1 VTGIEQGRE
10 NMTSSASSPP
20 QSFDLGRLFA
30 ELKDRRLPPV
40 ETWEPPFCGDIDM
53 RIARDGSWFYLGTP
67 IGRREMVR
75 LFSTVLRRDA
85 DERYYLVTPVEKCGI
100 TVDDAA
106 FVAVELLVE
115 GQGPEQRLSFRT
127 NVDDVVSAGPDH
139 PLRVEI
145 DPATGAPA
153 PYVHVRGRLEARV
166 NRPVFYELVGL
177 AVPDPARPDGIGVWS
192 DGVFFPLG
200 STAA

>member
-1 VTGIEQGRE
+1 
-10 NMTSSASSPP
+10 MTSTASGLP
-20 QSFDLGRLFA
+20 QPGFDLGRLFA

-40 ETWEPPFCGDIDM
+40 EKWEPPFCGDIDM

-85 DERYYLVTPVEKCGI
+85 DGRYYLVTPVEKCGI
-100 TVDDAA
+100 TVDDAP

-139 PLRVEI
+139 PLRVEV
-145 DPATGAPA
+145 DPVTGAPA
-153 PYVHVRGRLEARV
+153 PYVHLRGRLEARV
-166 NRPVFYELVGL
+166 NRPVFYELVG
-177 AVPDPARPDGIGVWS
+177 
-192 DGVFFPLG
+192 
-200 STAA
+200 

>member
-1 VTGIEQGRE
+1 
-10 NMTSSASSPP
+10 MTSTASGLP
-20 QSFDLGRLFA
+20 QPGFDLGRLFA

-40 ETWEPPFCGDIDM
+40 EKWEPPFCGDIDM

-85 DERYYLVTPVEKCGI
+85 DGRYYLVTPVEKCGI
-100 TVDDAA
+100 TVDDAP

-139 PLRVEI
+139 PLRVEV
-145 DPATGAPA
+145 DPVTGAPA

-177 AVPDPARPDGIGVWS
+177 AEPDPGHPDGIGVWS
-192 DGVFFPLG
+192 GGTFFPLG
-200 STAA
+200 STVA

>member
-1 VTGIEQGRE
+1 
-10 NMTSSASSPP
+10 MTSTESGQGAAG
-20 QSFDLGRLFA
+20 FDLGRLFA

-40 ETWEPPFCGDIDM
+40 DKWEPPFCGDIDM
-53 RIARDGSWFYLGTP
+53 RIARDGSWHYLGTP

-85 DERYYLVTPVEKCGI
+85 DGRYYLVTPVEKCGI

-115 GQGPEQRLSFRT
+115 GQGPDQRLSFRT
-127 NVDDVVSAGPDH
+127 NVDDVVSAGREH

-166 NRPVFYELVGL
+166 NRPVFYELVAL
-177 AVPDPARPDGIGVWS
+177 AEPDPERPDAIGVWS

-200 STAA
+200 STIA

>member
-1 VTGIEQGRE
+1 
-10 NMTSSASSPP
+10 MTSSESGPP
-20 QSFDLGRLFA
+20 QATFDLGRLFA

-40 ETWEPPFCGDIDM
+40 DKWEPPFCGDIDM

-75 LFSTVLRRDA
+75 LFSTVLRRDG
-85 DERYYLVTPVEKCGI
+85 DGRYYLVTPVEKCGI

-115 GQGPEQRLSFRT
+115 GQGPGQRLSFRT

-145 DPATGAPA
+145 DAGTGAPA
-153 PYVHVRGRLEARV
+153 PYIHVRGRLEARV

-177 AVPDPARPDGIGVWS
+177 AEADPDRPDGIGVWS
-192 DGVFFPLG
+192 EGVFFPLG
-200 STAA
+200 STTA

>member
-1 VTGIEQGRE
+1 
-10 NMTSSASSPP
+10 MTSTASGLP
-20 QSFDLGRLFA
+20 QPGFDLGRLFA

-40 ETWEPPFCGDIDM
+40 EKWEPPFCGDIDM

-85 DERYYLVTPVEKCGI
+85 DGRYYLVTPVEKCGI
-100 TVDDAA
+100 TVDDAP

-139 PLRVEI
+139 PLRVEV
-145 DPATGAPA
+145 DPVTGAPA
-153 PYVHVRGRLEARV
+153 PYVHLRGRLEARV

-177 AVPDPARPDGIGVWS
+177 AEPDPDDPDGIGVWS
-192 DGVFFPLG
+192 GGTFFPLG
-200 STAA
+200 STVA

>member
-1 VTGIEQGRE
+1 
-10 NMTSSASSPP
+10 MTSSESAPP
-20 QSFDLGRLFA
+20 PPGFDLGRLFA

-40 ETWEPPFCGDIDM
+40 DKWEPPFCGDIDM

-85 DERYYLVTPVEKCGI
+85 DGRYYLVTPVEKCGI

-127 NVDDVVSAGPDH
+127 NVDDVVSAGPEH

-145 DPATGAPA
+145 DAGTGAPA

-177 AVPDPARPDGIGVWS
+177 AVADPDSPDGIGVWS

>member
-1 VTGIEQGRE
+1 
-10 NMTSSASSPP
+10 MTSSESGQPH
-20 QSFDLGRLFA
+20 QTFDLARLFA

-40 ETWEPPFCGDIDM
+40 DKWEPPFCGDIDM
-53 RIARDGSWFYLGTP
+53 RIGRDGSWFYLGTP

-85 DERYYLVTPVEKCGI
+85 DGRYYLVTPVEKCGI

-115 GQGPEQRLSFRT
+115 GQGPGQRLSFRT
-127 NVDDVVSAGPDH
+127 NVDDVVSAGPGH

-145 DPATGAPA
+145 DPETGAPA

-166 NRPVFYELVGL
+166 NRPVFYELVEL
-177 AVPDPARPDGIGVWS
+177 ATPDPDRPDGIGVWS
-192 DGVFFPLG
+192 GGTFFPLG